1 MGIRSRVGL
10 SIVGAILIG
19 GIAAVAG
26 AASVWYP
33 ETPVIGSIVQGNSTS
48 TTQATAQPELTATLQ
63 ATAAPQATA
72 TDVATP
78 APTATP
84 NLVGSTIQGTV
95 VSTNPSANSFIVSRN
110 GVRYTISVNQATT
123 YSGTATQL
131 SDLKPNWRVAV
142 KIAAQDGSAYL
153 AQSISAALPDN

>member
-48 TTQATAQPELTATLQ
+48 TTQATAQPELTAT
-63 ATAAPQATA
+63 PQATA

-110 GVRYTISVNQATT
+110 GVRYTILVNQATT
-123 YSGTATQL
+123 YSGTATRNCPT
-131 SDLKPNWRVAV
+131 SSRTGAWRL
-142 KIAAQDGSAYL
+142 Q
-153 AQSISAALPDN
+153 